1 MTPSDPK
8 LEAAIRAALDA
19 GTTPDLPADFAQRT
33 AARAVRAAAA
43 APQRQPR
50 RGGWRWWLA
59 PAAAAILLARVGL
72 RRFEHRGGAEPAAR
86 YAAAERGASPRNA
99 ARQARVREL
108 RYAVAV
114 TQRELTEIT
123 GAAVRDAM
131 QNTPHSPGRNQ
142 L

>member
-19 GTTPDLPADFAQRT
+19 GTTPDLPEDFAQRT
-33 AARAVRAAAA
+33 AARAVRAAV
-43 APQRQPR
+43 APRRQPR
-50 RGGWRWWLA
+50 RADWRWWLA
-59 PAAAAILLARVGL
+59 PAAAAILLAGVGL
-72 RRFEHRGGAEPAAR
+72 RRFEHRGGAEPAVR

-114 TQRELTEIT
+114 TQREIAEIT
-123 GAAVRDAM
+123 GTAVRRAM
-131 QNTPHSPGRNQ
+131 QAIPHSTGRNE

>member
-33 AARAVRAAAA
+33 AARAVRAAAP
-43 APQRQPR
+43 PQRQPR
-50 RGGWRWWLA
+50 RAGWRWWLA
-59 PAAAAILLARVGL
+59 PAAAAILLAGVGL
-72 RRFEHRGGAEPAAR
+72 RRFEHRGGAEPAVR
-86 YAAAERGASPRNA
+86 YAAVERGASPRIA

-131 QNTPHSPGRNQ
+131 QNTPQSPGRNQ

>member
-33 AARAVRAAAA
+33 AARAVRAAAP
-43 APQRQPR
+43 PQRQPR
-50 RGGWRWWLA
+50 RAGWRWWLA
-59 PAAAAILLARVGL
+59 PAAAAILLAGVRL
-72 RRFEHRGGAEPAAR
+72 RRFEHRGGAEPADR

-114 TQRELTEIT
+114 TQHEIAEIT
-123 GAAVRDAM
+123 GTAVRHAM

>member
-19 GTTPDLPADFAQRT
+19 GTTPDLPEDFAQRT

-43 APQRQPR
+43 PPRQPR
-50 RGGWRWWLA
+50 RAGWRWWLA
-59 PAAAAILLARVGL
+59 PAAAAILLAGVGL
-72 RRFEHRGGAEPAAR
+72 RRFEHRGGAEPAVR
-86 YAAAERGASPRNA
+86 YMERGASPRIP

-108 RYAVAV
+108 HYAVAV
-114 TQRELTEIT
+114 TQREIAEIT
-123 GAAVRDAM
+123 GTAMRHAM
-131 QNTPHSPGRNQ
+131 QAIPHSTGRNQ